1 MSGKTNN
8 KKPNI
13 KLYIIFAVAV
23 IVIFGA
29 YRVVVSAVDQGRI
42 APIFY
47 SVMMWLYLVLA
58 GIGFIC
64 VVILNRGF
72 SGKLPTADELPASW
86 NHIEK
91 ANYINDAT
99 KRRRIAK
106 CVLIPTISF
115 IFVFFYEIIELYYF
129 PAIVNWFAS
138 F

>member
-1 MSGKTNN
+1 MSEKTSN

-13 KLYIIFAVAV
+13 KLYIIFAVVV

-42 APIFY
+42 APVFY
-47 SVMMWLYLVLA
+47 SVMMWVYLALA
-58 GIGFIC
+58 GVGFIC

-72 SGKLPTADELPASW
+72 SGKLPTADELPQSW

-91 ANYINDAT
+91 ANYINEAS

-106 CVLIPTISF
+106 RILIPTIAF

-129 PAIVNWFAS
+129 PAIANWFAS